1 MTDPLAPSDPSPVGR
16 YPSGWFPDPFD
27 RYDHRWFNGVSW
39 TSDVSD
45 DGRRLVDPLGVTPG
59 TPATVGNRAGTAS
72 LVCGLIAVLV
82 AWIPLIVAG
91 GVILAVVAV
100 VLGVNGRRASRTTG
114 VGAGR
119 STAGIV
125 TGLLGLAVSV
135 IGVLFTVS
143 VFREVLTF
151 IEPGPR
157 LVDDVE
163 CVVADDGAT
172 VSGTLSN
179 LDDRSRSYVVFATV
193 ESGLGYVE
201 VDDLAAGDTTSWQV
215 RVDDVD
221 TTSAGQVCEPVVVVN
236 GPFPFGVETDPYT
249 E

>member
-1 MTDPLAPSDPSPVGR
+1 MTDPLAPSDRSPAGG
-16 YPSGWFPDPFD
+16 YPSGWFPDPLD

-59 TPATVGNRAGTAS
+59 TPSAAGNRAGTAS

-100 VLGVNGRRASRTTG
+100 VLGINGRRAARVTG

-119 STAGIV
+119 STAGVV

-135 IGVLFTVS
+135 IGVIFTVS
-143 VFREVLTF
+143 VFREVLAF

-163 CVVADDGAT
+163 CVLADDGAT

-193 ESGLGYVE
+193 DSGLGYAE
-201 VDDLAAGDTTSWQV
+201 IDGLAAGDTATWQV
-215 RVDDVD
+215 QVDGLEPV
-221 TTSAGQVCEPVVVVN
+221 SSGQACEPVVVVN